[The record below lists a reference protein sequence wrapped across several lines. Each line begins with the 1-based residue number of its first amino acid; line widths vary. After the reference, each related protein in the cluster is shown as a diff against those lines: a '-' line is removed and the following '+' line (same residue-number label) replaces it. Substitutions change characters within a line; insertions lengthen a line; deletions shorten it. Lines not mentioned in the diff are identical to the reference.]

1 MGEKGKGMG
10 TDAGVGLGK
19 PGIVMGMVRQT
30 VTIGIFMLFVFF
42 IIPALYAEDV
52 IKPFTFR
59 TLDGRVLDS
68 KSMSGTP
75 MVIHVGSHG

>member
-10 TDAGVGLGK
+10 PDSGVGLGK
-19 PGIVMGMVRQT
+19 QGMVMGMMRET
-30 VTIGIFMLFVFF
+30 AKTGIFMLFVFF

-52 IKPFTFR
+52 IKPFTFK

-68 KSMSGTP
+68 KSMSGIP